1 MRKDGAMPETILLL
15 QDNASKAAIV
25 REMLVKSSD
34 PPFVVEWVRSCAAA
48 LDRLRDQTRD
58 HIRAVLIDLLLPEGQ
73 ELEIFDRIFQA
84 SPHIPILVLSHPEH
98 EEVARQAVQRG
109 AQDYILDNRLD
120 SYSLPKAL
128 RTMLERTANAE
139 ALFMEKER
147 AQVTLNSI
155 GDGVISTDVAGNVT
169 YLNPV
174 AEAMTGWTSTEALG
188 RTFGEVFR
196 IIDSTN
202 PEHTVNPMAI
212 AMRQNKTVGLS
223 GSCVLI
229 RRDGIESAI
238 EDSAAPIHDRRGQ
251 VTGAVMV
258 FHDVT
263 HAREMSQR
271 MSYLAHH
278 DYLTGLPNRLLLDDR
293 LAQAMAA
300 ARRQRQQMAVLF
312 VDVDRFKHINDSL
325 GHAIGDQLLL
335 SVAGRLVASVRA
347 SDTVSRQ
354 GGDEF
359 VILLS
364 SIAHA
369 EDAALSAYKILA
381 ALGMP
386 HHVEEHDLQITVS
399 MGIGIYPEDG
409 SDAVTLVKN
418 ADIAMLN
425 AKNNG
430 RNNYQFFKPDM
441 NEHALERQSLESGL
455 RHALD
460 RREFELYFQPKM
472 DLETEAITGA
482 EALIRWRQPE
492 QGIVLPEKFI
502 PIAEQCG
509 YIVPIGRWVLHEA
522 CRQTKSWLDADLAP
536 VSVAINISA
545 VELRSKGFV
554 QGVRAVLHE
563 TGLDAR
569 FLEFELTETALMQD
583 PKSTI
588 AVLHALKDMGVR
600 LTLDDFGTGYSSL
613 CYLKRFPIDALK
625 IDKSFVRGLCT
636 NAGDASIV
644 SAVINMGK
652 SFGLKV
658 IAEGVETRAQFL
670 RLKAQRCAEGQGHY
684 FQAPVAAHEFAK
696 LLGSDLSAT
705 VFAGRRDARC
715 LSRVL

>member
-25 REMLVKSSD
+25 RAMLVKSSD

-48 LDRLRDQTRD
+48 LDRLHDQTRD
-58 HIRAVLIDLLLPEGQ
+58 HIRAVLIDLLLPEGP

-155 GDGVISTDVAGNVT
+155 GDGVIST
-169 YLNPV
+169 
-174 AEAMTGWTSTEALG
+174 EALG

-263 HAREMSQR
+263 QAREMSER

-300 ARRQRQQMAVLF
+300 ARRLRQQMAVLF
-312 VDVDRFKHINDSL
+312 VDVERFKHINDSL

-359 VILLS
+359 VVLLS
-364 SIAHA
+364 SMAHA
-369 EDAALSAYKILA
+369 EDAALSACKILA

-386 HHVEEHDLQITVS
+386 HHIEGHDLQITVS

-409 SDAVTLVKN
+409 TDAETLVKN

-430 RNNYQFFKPDM
+430 RNNYQFFKSDM

-492 QGIVLPEKFI
+492 RGIVLPEKFI

-509 YIVPIGRWVLHEA
+509 YIVPIGRWVLREA

-536 VSVAINISA
+536 MSVAINISA

-554 QGVRAVLHE
+554 QGVRAVLDE

-583 PKSTI
+583 PQSTI

-613 CYLKRFPIDALK
+613 SYLKRFPIDALK

-636 NAGDASIV
+636 NASDANIV

-652 SFGLKV
+652 SFGLRV
-658 IAEGVETRAQFL
+658 IAEGVETREQFL
-670 RLKAQRCAEGQGHY
+670 RLQAQRCAEGQGHY

-696 LLGSDLSAT
+696 LLGSALSAT
-705 VFAGRRDARC
+705 VFA
-715 LSRVL
+715 

>member
-25 REMLVKSSD
+25 RETLVKSSD

-58 HIRAVLIDLLLPEGQ
+58 HITAVLIDLLLPDGQ
-73 ELEIFDRIFQA
+73 ELEIFDQIFQA
-84 SPHIPILVLSHPEH
+84 SPHIPILVLSQPEH

-120 SYSLPKAL
+120 SHSLSKAL
-128 RTMLERTANAE
+128 HNMLERTANAE
-139 ALFMEKER
+139 ALFIEKER

-155 GDGVISTDVAGNVT
+155 GDAVISTDVAGNVT

-188 RTFGEVFR
+188 RSFGEVFR
-196 IIDSTN
+196 IIDSTD
-202 PEHTVNPMAI
+202 PEHAVNPMAI

-263 HAREMSQR
+263 QAREMSER

-381 ALGMP
+381 ALGIP

-409 SDAVTLVKN
+409 TDAETLVKN

-430 RNNYQFFKPDM
+430 RNNYQFFRPDM

-472 DLETEAITGA
+472 DLETETITGA

-509 YIVPIGRWVLHEA
+509 YIVPIGRWVLREA

-536 VSVAINISA
+536 MSVAINISA

-588 AVLHALKDMGVR
+588 AVLHALKDIGVR

-613 CYLKRFPIDALK
+613 SYLKRFPIDALK

-636 NAGDASIV
+636 NASDANIV

-652 SFGLKV
+652 SFGLRV
-658 IAEGVETRAQFL
+658 IAEGVETREQFL
-670 RLKAQRCAEGQGHY
+670 RLQAQRCAEGQGHY

-705 VFAGRRDARC
+705 DFA
-715 LSRVL
+715 

>member
-1 MRKDGAMPETILLL
+1 MRKDGAMPATILLL
-15 QDNASKAAIV
+15 QDNASKAATV
-25 REMLVKSSD
+25 QEMLAQSSD
-34 PPFVVEWVRSCAAA
+34 GPCVVEWIRSCAAG
-48 LDRLRDQTRD
+48 LERLQDDTKD
-58 HIRAVLIDLLLPEGQ
+58 GIAAVLIDLLLSDGQ
-73 ELEIFDRIFQA
+73 ALETFDQIYQA
-84 SPHIPILVLSHPEH
+84 APHVPILVLSNPEH
-98 EEVARQAVQRG
+98 EDVAKQAVQRG

-120 SYSLPKAL
+120 SYSLSKAL
-128 RTMLERTANAE
+128 HNMLERTANAE
-139 ALFMEKER
+139 ALFIEKER

-155 GDGVISTDVAGNVT
+155 GDGVISIDVAGNVS
-169 YLNPV
+169 YLNQV
-174 AEAMTGWTSTEALG
+174 AEAMTGWASAEALG
-188 RTFGEVFR
+188 RSFGEVFR

-212 AMRQNKTVGLS
+212 AMEQNRTVGLN

-229 RRDGIESAI
+229 RRDGIEAAI

-263 HAREMSQR
+263 QVRAMLQQ
-271 MSYLAHH
+271 MSYLANH
-278 DYLTGLPNRLLLDDR
+278 DYLTNLPNRLLLNDR

-300 ARRQRQQMAVLF
+300 ARRQQQQLAVLF

-335 SVAGRLVASVRA
+335 SVAGRLVASVRG

-369 EDAALSAYKILA
+369 EDAALSANKILT

-386 HHVEEHDLQITVS
+386 HHVGDHDLQITIS
-399 MGIGIYPEDG
+399 MGIGVYPDDG
-409 SDAVTLVKN
+409 TDAETLVKN
-418 ADIAMLN
+418 ADIAMLS
-425 AKNNG
+425 AKDNG

-472 DLETEAITGA
+472 DFETEAITGA
-482 EALIRWRQPE
+482 EALIRWRQPG
-492 QGIVLPEKFI
+492 QGIVLPERFI

-509 YIVPIGRWVLHEA
+509 YIVPIGRWVLREA
-522 CRQTKSWLDADLAP
+522 CRQTQSWLDADLVP
-536 VSVAINISA
+536 KSVAINISA

-554 QGVRAVLHE
+554 EGVRDVLHE

-569 FLEFELTETALMQD
+569 YLEFELTETALMQD
-583 PKSTI
+583 PASTI
-588 AVLHALKDMGVR
+588 AVLCALKDMGVR

-613 CYLKRFPIDALK
+613 SYLKRFPIDALK

-636 NAGDASIV
+636 NAGDANIV

-652 SFGLKV
+652 SFGLRV
-658 IAEGVETRAQFL
+658 IAEGVETREQFMRLQAQ
-670 RLKAQRCAEGQGHY
+670 QCAEGQGHY
-684 FQAPVAAHEFAK
+684 FHAPVAAHEYAK

-705 VFAGRRDARC
+705 VAA
-715 LSRVL
+715 